1 MLESVKI
8 SRRQSEIRQELAGL
22 VGKAEPTQEE
32 TRSMET
38 LDAEY
43 RQNEVRYRAALVAED
58 TERREAGAELEN
70 RSEREWSQLLSGF
83 EMRQVALALDEG
95 RPLEGRTQEI
105 VSELRTKGGYRG
117 IPIPWEAL
125 EIRAGETVAAGTPNP
140 LRVAPIIDRLFA
152 ASVAARMG
160 ASMVN
165 VGVGE
170 LEYPVTSS
178 SVAAGWANGETANVA
193 GPSAYTTID
202 RPLKPDNTLGIQ
214 MRITR
219 KALKQSG
226 AGLEQAVRR
235 DMNGAISEAL
245 DAAVFQ
251 GSGSAGEP
259 TGILTGAFD
268 WGITETPI
276 DGAPTYAAFRAAAV
290 RFMTANAATG
300 TDGVNL
306 LLRPEVFDIMDE
318 DLIDGTAVSEWDRL
332 MARIGNVV
340 LSSNALP
347 GPEGTGDTTF
357 AILTTNIGGVPPIF
371 VGTWGPIELV
381 RDPYSDAQSGGLR
394 LTALTTMDV
403 TISRAAQIEILS
415 GLEVAAE

>member
-8 SRRQSEIRQELAGL
+8 ARRQSEIRQALAGL
-22 VGKAEPTQEE
+22 VGKAELTEDE
-32 TRSMET
+32 TRSMDA

-43 RQNEVRYRAALVAED
+43 RQNETRYRAALIAED
-58 TERREAGAELEN
+58 TERRDAGAELES

-318 DLIDGTAVSEWDRL
+318 DLITGTAVSEWDRL

-347 GPEGTGDTTF
+347 GPEGTGDSTF
-357 AILTTNIGGVPPIF
+357 AILTTNVGGVPPIF
-371 VGTWGPIELV
+371 VGTWGAIDLI

-403 TISRAAQIEILS
+403 TISRAAQIEVLS